1 MANIHMFLQG
11 KGGVGKSFAATL
23 MAQKMIEDGKKPL
36 CIDLDPV
43 NPTFSGYKALG
54 VKYFDVMN
62 GDDVDQW
69 RFDQMIEL
77 IAKSKVDVIIDNGAS
92 SFIPLVSYIKKTEIP
107 ELLQGAGHILIIHTL
122 IVGGEALADTVVGL
136 AKTISIFPEE
146 TKFVV
151 WLNPFAGPIEN
162 EGKEFTEFKAY
173 KDNKKRVT
181 AIVEIP
187 EFQQQ
192 TFERNL
198 REMFKS
204 KLTFVEALKMPEL
217 PIVTR
222 QRLTMMRRDIY
233 KRLGQLAEIPKLA
246 VNEAG

>member
-36 CIDLDPV
+36 CIDIDPV
-43 NPTFSGYKALG
+43 NPTFFGYKALDL
-54 VKYFDVMN
+54 KYFDVMK

-69 RFDQMIEL
+69 KFDQMIEWV
-77 IAKSKVDVIIDNGAS
+77 AKSEEDVIIDNGAS

-107 ELLQGAGHILIIHTL
+107 ELLQSVGHTLVIHTV
-122 IVGGEALADTVVGL
+122 IVGGDALGDTVAGL
-136 AKTISIFPEE
+136 AKAISVFPEE

-162 EGKEFTEFKAY
+162 DGKDFTEFKAY
-173 KDNKKRVT
+173 TSNAHRISAV
-181 AIVEIP
+181 IEIP

-233 KRLGQLAEIPKLA
+233 KRVGA
-246 VNEAG
+246 VC